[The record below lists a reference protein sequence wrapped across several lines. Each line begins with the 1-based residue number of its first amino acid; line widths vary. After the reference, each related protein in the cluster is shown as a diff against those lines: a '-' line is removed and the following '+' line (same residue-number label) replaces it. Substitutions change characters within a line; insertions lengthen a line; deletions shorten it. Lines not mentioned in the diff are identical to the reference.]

1 MICEGSLNNYRNVC
15 NSCTTYI
22 LLFII
27 FSISSLTI
35 SNVFV
40 YFYWHLKSDISITN
54 INPGPLNIQMGNIK
68 QINIKNGRY
77 YFLMTWIILKT
88 LTQTY

>member
-1 MICEGSLNNYRNVC
+1 MICEGSLYNYRHVC

-54 INPGPLNIQMGNIK
+54 INPGTETTI
-68 QINIKNGRY
+68 Y
-77 YFLMTWIILKT
+77 
-88 LTQTY
+88 